1 MLNVETLVVIFDQQ
15 LWMEAT
21 EIVQTLDFEIV
32 LILGVI
38 YMTVSF
44 GGSVSTLMSGSGLDT
59 TLEISYDSN
68 SVKRLLSGKSI
79 VMFCVC
85 LETVYFLLTTIHL
98 QQRTV

>member
-21 EIVQTLDFEIV
+21 EIVQTLDLEIV
-32 LILGVI
+32 LILGGI
-38 YMTVSF
+38 YMTVGF
-44 GGSVSTLMSGSGLDT
+44 GGSVGTLMSGSGLDT

-79 VMFCVC
+79 VMF
-85 LETVYFLLTTIHL
+85 
-98 QQRTV
+98 

>member
-1 MLNVETLVVIFDQQ
+1 
-15 LWMEAT
+15 MEAT

-44 GGSVSTLMSGSGLDT
+44 GGSVGTLMSGSGLDT

-79 VMFCVC
+79 VMFWVC